1 MRKLLLIFLLLVFIL
16 VIIFIVI
23 SVRQEKPE
31 EQGEERV
38 ISGYVR
44 DCSFKVGENVS
55 VLSAKINYGIIS
67 TLTSDDGYFSIKVR
81 GDPKL
86 LISADGYHNYKEK
99 PSRMVDDAFYLIPDE
114 VYKDLYTANWEIQ
127 KDNTNNWMRK
137 WTRQPEI
144 IVAKENG
151 TDEQVN
157 IVISALQSDVFNKM
171 TGGLYSSENI
181 TLLDRLPQELYEMK
195 NRDGKIIIYF
205 AEKMMHGYSVD
216 MGGSAYS
223 GDNGDGNITF
233 AESVWNPLDNF
244 TKFNVYHE
252 LAHVVNS
259 GGHINY
265 KPSIITEVEP
275 QPKNGEPTEADYKF
289 LNCVYNSPLKRN
301 N

>member
-1 MRKLLLIFLLLVFIL
+1 MRKGVFIILFLVLIFI
-16 VIIFIVI
+16 IIFIV
-23 SVRQEKPE
+23 VYVHQE
-31 EQGEERV
+31 EERV
-38 ISGYVR
+38 VSGYIR

-55 VLSAKINYGIIS
+55 ISSAKISYGGIS
-67 TLTSDDGYFSIKVR
+67 ALTSDDGYFSIKVR

-86 LISADGYHNYKEK
+86 LITANGYHNYKEK
-99 PSRMVDDAFYLIPDE
+99 PSRMINGAFYLIPDN
-114 VYKDLYTANWEIQ
+114 VYRDLYTANWERQ
-127 KDNTNNWMRK
+127 KDNTDNWMRK

-151 TDEQVN
+151 TDDQVN
-157 IVISALQSDVFNKM
+157 IVVSALRSDVFNKM

-181 TLLDRLPQELYEMK
+181 TILDRLTQELYEMK

-205 AEKMMHGYSVD
+205 AEKMMHGYVVD
-216 MGGSAYS
+216 FGGSAYS

-275 QPKNGEPTEADYKF
+275 QPPNGEPTEADYKF
-289 LNCVYNSPLKRN
+289 LNCVYNSPLKRDN
-301 N
+301 